1 MTNVYSN
8 AIATVLA
15 DRSMN
20 ATNRKKMQSR
30 AIKAARADVAEMLT
44 AANVDAARFDKR
56 AMYATVKCIDFVAA
70 ICQNVCSSD
79 DFEANSFVTFKTA
92 LLCADADEMLRFSDI
107 ESAILSDAKLDTT
120 RSHLIYQ
127 RKVKISADA
136 QTQQCRDMLKT
147 LNVVREVAKNTF
159 KIDSENAILIAARDK
174 IADLAI

>member
-30 AIKAARADVAEMLT
+30 ALKASRADVAQMLT
-44 AANVDAARFDKR
+44 DAKVDASRFDKR

-70 ICQNVCSSD
+70 VCQNVCSSD

-92 LLCADADEMLRFSDI
+92 LLCADANEMLKFSDI
-107 ESAILSDAKLDTT
+107 ESAILSDAKVDAT

-147 LNVVREVAKNTF
+147 LNVIREVAKNTF
-159 KIDSENAILIAARDK
+159 AIDADSVILNAAREK
-174 IADLAI
+174 ISDLAI